1 MSSWFDAAAARSLGF
16 DISLDNNRAKRPNR
30 RMTNNAKVSILML
43 TYNAPEYVE
52 ISIRSVA
59 EKTAGVNYELIVVDN
74 ASEPETRQ
82 LVGDL
87 HEKGWI
93 SKLRLMDYNSLFA
106 EGNNIAAALAA
117 EDATHF
123 LLLNSDIEVKDPR
136 WLEQLLKVHKR
147 GITTYGVAEDPPR
160 VDGYCLLIDADLYRK
175 HPLDEGHQW
184 WWSVT
189 KQQAAILNDGYSVQG
204 YRQHE
209 QYLHHFGGKSGSA
222 FKSARGMNV
231 TREEV
236 RQWFNGKKP
245 TVLDDGPLA
254 PARRALAVLRR
265 LRKKV
270 RRALA
275 ATT

>member
-1 MSSWFDAAAARSLGF
+1 MPQRREPWVPIFRSTRVQQKGQLRGM
-16 DISLDNNRAKRPNR
+16 A
-30 RMTNNAKVSILML
+30 NNAKVSILML

-52 ISIRSVA
+52 ISIRSVV
-59 EKTAGVNYELIVVDN
+59 EKTAAVNYELVVVDN
-74 ASEPETRQ
+74 ASEPETRK
-82 LVGDL
+82 LVGAL
-87 HEKGWI
+87 HEKGWV
-93 SKLRLMDYNSLFA
+93 SQLRLMDYNSLFA

-123 LLLNSDIEVKDPR
+123 LLLNSDVEVKDPR

-160 VDGYCLLIDADLYRK
+160 VDGYCLLIDADLYK
-175 HPLDEGHQW
+175 QHPLDEGHQW

-189 KQQAAILNDGYSVQG
+189 KQQAAILNAGYSVQG
-204 YRQHE
+204 YREHE
-209 QYLHHFGGKSGSA
+209 RYLHHFGGKSGSA

-231 TREEV
+231 TRQEV
-236 RQWFNGKKP
+236 QQWFNGKKP
-245 TVLDDGPLA
+245 SVLDDGPLA
-254 PARRALAVLRR
+254 PARRAWAVLRR